1 MKFSI
6 FSKGLLGIVA
16 LIIAQFAALAQDAA
30 NMPLV
35 KSIEVQFVGPQ
46 TVSKEKILANMRTRV
61 GRPYSPRVTEEDVR
75 NLYSTGNLTNVRMFG
90 ETQGDG
96 VKVIVVVATK
106 STLAEIVFNGN
117 TRVKTSK
124 LRDEISSKAGAPVS
138 DSALEADR
146 QKIVEY
152 YQGKGYGDVDV
163 RYRTENVGKQ
173 GSVRAVFDVMEGTKA
188 KINHVNFAGNHSLK
202 RSELLKVVKTK
213 PKGIMNVLS
222 STAGKLNTDQL
233 QEDVRAIRELYQSKG
248 YINVDVRRPSVT
260 RSGDKVDVTF
270 QIVEGPQSHVGRV
283 SVAGARV
290 FAADEITQKLS
301 LKPGSIYSPQALAA
315 DRKAISDMYGTKGYL
330 EVAVSP
336 TPVPVGGG
344 NVDVNLRIDEGVQYY
359 VDKVN
364 ISGNTRTK
372 DKVIRRELAL
382 APGDLFNTVRMDAS
396 KARLE
401 NLQYFSRT
409 EVRPAEPLI
418 SVPGRRDLNVDVAEK
433 QTGSFNFGAGF
444 SSVDSLLG
452 FVELT
457 QGNFDLMNWPKLTGG
472 GQKFRVRAQYGSQRK
487 DFILSLTEPYFLDRK
502 LSLGGEVY
510 YRDASYTSSV
520 YNERRYG
527 GDIFLRHP
535 INDFTALRLEYRLEE
550 IQLHSFSPIASP
562 TILAENQRYLKSQ
575 VSASLTYDSR
585 NRIYLPSSGIRAD
598 AQVYVAG
605 GFLGGNE
612 SIYGF
617 DLSAAKYIGLPGDTI
632 LSIEGEI
639 AGVDNWSGGK
649 RVPIF
654 DRLYL
659 GGANSL
665 RGFRYR
671 DVGPKDVFG
680 EPIGGQ
686 SLARLTVEYTVP
698 IIEKVRGAIFYDV
711 GFVSS
716 GAFRFDAKRDPNRSG
731 GLNSDY
737 GIGLLLEIPS
747 IGPIRIDYA
756 IPLESDAFNKSGG
769 KFQFNIGYKY

>member
-344 NVDVNLRIDEGVQYY
+344 NVDVNFRIDEGVQYY